1 MTLLGYNIILFVAV
15 VLYLIGIAIHQ
26 EVKQTFQ
33 EIDEEMKKT
42 SSWSIIGRGSPISY
56 SFFLAHSRAQ
66 RVYWVVN
73 GLFSFVALIVLVL
86 WFGFTIIVAV
96 DKEINFSDPINVI
109 ELFGVFGIL
118 QPTIVFII
126 TGILFYYWNEAR
138 LYNKWRK

>member
-1 MTLLGYNIILFVAV
+1 MTLLGYSIILLVAV
-15 VLYLIGIAIHQ
+15 VLHVIGIAIHP

-33 EIDEEMKKT
+33 EIDEGMKKN
-42 SSWSIIGRGSPISY
+42 SSWSIIGRGAPISY

-66 RVYWVVN
+66 RVCWVVSGPFN
-73 GLFSFVALIVLVL
+73 FVALIVLVL